1 MLLHQLLRVM
11 AQKNC
16 GLKNKWRLLNDKIST
31 KGLLEYLLFR
41 CAELGAI
48 AQRAVA
54 KAIAF
59 KCLKLP

>member
-1 MLLHQLLRVM
+1 M